1 MAIMKITSKDELIR
15 YIKKNKPIFKKEY
28 GVTRIGLF
36 GSFVQ
41 GKANPSSDIDIVI
54 EMDREKKNLHNFMQL
69 RRLLEQQTER
79 KIDLGFENSLK
90 PIVRKSLKNQ
100 IIYV

>member
-1 MAIMKITSKDELIR
+1 M
-15 YIKKNKPIFKKEY
+15 FKKEF

-54 EMDREKKNLHNFMQL
+54 EMDREKKSLHNFMQL

-79 KIDLGFENSLK
+79 KIDLGFEKSLK
-90 PIVRKSLKNQ
+90 PIVKKSLKNQ